1 MSDEPTPAQ
10 QAAWRRRMQGEVV
23 TPVVVTARNAREGDP
38 CVLFGPGTQGEPTA
52 QDWAEAIGTISYE
65 LITRVG
71 DRVPRRYVGGEPA
84 WHLA

>member
-1 MSDEPTPAQ
+1 MSLLVLEGFVKALVMGSATGIACAEFSGLGEGHDGFTP
-10 QAAWRRRMQGEVV
+10 RYYRGV
-23 TPVVVTARNAREGDP
+23 
-38 CVLFGPGTQGEPTA
+38 
-52 QDWAEAIGTISYE
+52 AEAIGTISYE